1 MALFD
6 FEFQFLIIQ
15 HDLDELVESK
25 LMPKFSELRQK
36 IYHPSQDDVPGRTKF
51 DNFEKALNSSQKVIL
66 LVTNGFLE
74 DNMSNYYIE
83 KVIANKDLENIL
95 VGVDA
100 LVTEVPITLQCLIKH
115 CYRAYKF
122 DRSDINDQ
130 IHDRI
135 LDQVIQNQFSEP
147 QTDLP
152 RDTPINNQTDI
163 FKDRPPPFP
172 NFYDVS
178 IISSDKDFDIDL
190 SSRLDKLKIFSW
202 VRDAIPGKSV
212 TQNILNALLHSTCS
226 ILILNIATIEA
237 LSATRL
243 NLIME
248 IGSNLPFSSFIVV
261 DPYDKLELNELPLDL
276 GNSVKILKSD
286 RINFIQNEI
295 LETF

>member
-15 HDLDELVESK
+15 HDLDEPVELK
-25 LMPKFSELRQK
+25 LMPKFRELGQK
-36 IYHPSQDDVPGRTKF
+36 IYHPPLDDVPGRTKF
-51 DNFEKALNSSQKVIL
+51 DNFERALNSSQNVIL
-66 LVTNGFLE
+66 LITNGFLE
-74 DNMSNYYIE
+74 DNMCNYYIE

-100 LVTEVPITLQCLIKH
+100 SVTEVPITLQCLIKH

-122 DRSDINDQ
+122 DRSDINDH

-135 LDQVIQNQFSEP
+135 LDQIIQTQFSEV

-152 RDTPINNQTDI
+152 RDTPINNQI

-172 NFYDVS
+172 NLYDVS
-178 IISSDKDFDIDL
+178 IIGSDKDFDLEL

-202 VRDAIPGKSV
+202 VRDACPGQSI
-212 TQNILNALLHSTCS
+212 TQNILNAMHHSTCS
-226 ILILNIATIEA
+226 IIILNDTIIEA
-237 LSATRL
+237 LSVTRL

-261 DPYDKLELNELPLDL
+261 DRYDNLELNELPLDL

-286 RINFIQNEI
+286 RMNFIQNEI
-295 LETF
+295 LGTF